1 MINSLFSAGITS
13 PVGNAKRWL
22 TPGPTPPGWVSP
34 GPPCAI
40 ANSHGTVAV
49 FVEIDG
55 IRRTGITSEDCTG
68 NYDTV
73 NGGGS
78 NGGSY
83 CDSTFNMYD
92 PVVLPNYSGSC
103 TSAADP
109 TCYGRIHI
117 EIDHD
122 WKAAHYCGPSTTCDN
137 AALGSQ
143 TNTSSLIDIQGFIY
157 WDPGNVAQPWHSF
170 SGWEIHPLTG
180 WRLHQ
185 SSSNPDFNISTS
197 PTAVSI
203 SNGSTGTS
211 TVTVAPVNGFTG
223 TVNLSRSTSPST
235 GLSCSLSPTSI
246 TGSGSST
253 LSCSASSNG
262 LYTVT
267 VSGTDGSLSH
277 STTVSYNVTSTADFS
292 ITANPTDV
300 AINPGTRG
308 TSTITIGPLNGF
320 TGTIV
325 LTSVVSPGGLTCTLS
340 PNSVVLGSSQS
351 SALSCSGLGGTY
363 KVTLTA
369 TSGSISHSVIVSFNI
384 RDFTVTTNPATVAIT
399 PAVSGTSTITIT
411 SLGGF
416 TGTISLAS
424 LPSNGLTASLNPANV
439 TLPPD
444 GTTSS
449 TLTVN
454 SSTQGNYTAQVTG
467 TSSSQS
473 HSITLSIIVSDFSI
487 TASPN
492 SLSLRRS
499 STASSLITLKSLNG
513 FSGAVTL
520 SATITPTGPRTSL
533 SPTLVTLSSE
543 GSGTSTL
550 SIKSLKKTPIGSYTV
565 TITATSASL
574 SHVITLQVT
583 VTT

>member
-1 MINSLFSAGITS
+1 MTDVTNNQTGSGSMINSLFSAGITS

-211 TVTVAPVNGFTG
+211 TVTVATVNGFTG

-277 STTVSYNVTSTADFS
+277 STSVSYNVTSTADFS

-308 TSTITIGPLNGF
+308 TSTITI
-320 TGTIV
+320 
-325 LTSVVSPGGLTCTLS
+325 
-340 PNSVVLGSSQS
+340 
-351 SALSCSGLGGTY
+351 
-363 KVTLTA
+363 
-369 TSGSISHSVIVSFNI
+369 
-384 RDFTVTTNPATVAIT
+384 
-399 PAVSGTSTITIT
+399 T

-424 LPSNGLTASLNPANV
+424 LPTSGLTASLNPANV

-492 SLSLRRS
+492 SLSLRSS

-533 SPTLVTLSSE
+533 SPTLVTLRSE